1 MRQQATCGC
10 RRRSRIR
17 FLRSIFLR
25 SRGGGGGCR
34 RCCCRMVCH
43 LRPKTILCCSSLPV
57 EVYKA
62 LEEERNG
69 KTLLAP
75 VHLPHHTYR
84 THLFTHGLVC
94 NCCSQFLRGGETTTA
109 KASSWLKAGR
119 LLCMDRVGTTW
130 VSPFS
135 FFLRTQ
141 AQRTLLLLLRPS
153 AQLLVP
159 PPPLLP
165 FAFSLSALPRDLLLL
180 FPFLRWLGFA
190 QASGLEKTL
199 SFLSPSSS
207 LDGASSP
214 SAHAPQSWRRKR
226 RRSRQH
232 RLRLLPT
239 LLTTP
244 SCWFRPLLRRER
256 YAHDALSFCLETVG
270 KHEITLSLFSTYLFD
285 SFSGGGASSQ

>member
-25 SRGGGGGCR
+25 NRGGGGGCR
-34 RCCCRMVCH
+34 LCCCRMVCH
-43 LRPKTILCCSSLPV
+43 LWPKTILCCSSLPV

-69 KTLLAP
+69 KTFLAP
-75 VHLPHHTYR
+75 VHLHHHAYR

-94 NCCSQFLRGGETTTA
+94 NCCSLFLRGGETTTA

-130 VSPFS
+130 VSPSS

-141 AQRTLLLLLRPS
+141 AQRTLLLLLLRPS

-165 FAFSLSALPRDLLLL
+165 FAFSLSALPRDLLL

-207 LDGASSP
+207 LDGAP
-214 SAHAPQSWRRKR
+214 PPP
-226 RRSRQH
+226 
-232 RLRLLPT
+232 PT
-239 LLTTP
+239 P
-244 SCWFRPLLRRER
+244 
-256 YAHDALSFCLETVG
+256 HKV
-270 KHEITLSLFSTYLFD
+270 
-285 SFSGGGASSQ
+285 GGGKEGEAANTDSGCFQHCSPLPPVGSALCYAERDMPMMPFLFAAKLLENMK

>member
-1 MRQQATCGC
+1 MG
-10 RRRSRIR
+10 
-17 FLRSIFLR
+17 
-25 SRGGGGGCR
+25 
-34 RCCCRMVCH
+34 
-43 LRPKTILCCSSLPV
+43 
-57 EVYKA
+57 
-62 LEEERNG
+62 
-69 KTLLAP
+69 
-75 VHLPHHTYR
+75 
-84 THLFTHGLVC
+84 
-94 NCCSQFLRGGETTTA
+94 
-109 KASSWLKAGR
+109 
-119 LLCMDRVGTTW
+119 
-130 VSPFS
+130 SPSS

-165 FAFSLSALPRDLLLL
+165 FAFSLSALPRDLLL

-232 RLRLLPT
+232 RLRLPPT

-256 YAHDALSFCLETVG
+256 FAHDDALSFCLETVG
-270 KHEITLSLFSTYLFD
+270 KHEITLSLSLFSTSLFD

>member
-1 MRQQATCGC
+1 MEKLSWH
-10 RRRSRIR
+10 RST
-17 FLRSIFLR
+17 STTT
-25 SRGGGGGCR
+25 
-34 RCCCRMVCH
+34 
-43 LRPKTILCCSSLPV
+43 P
-57 EVYKA
+57 
-62 LEEERNG
+62 
-69 KTLLAP
+69 
-75 VHLPHHTYR
+75 

-94 NCCSQFLRGGETTTA
+94 NCCSLFLRGGETTTA

-130 VSPFS
+130 VSPSS

-141 AQRTLLLLLRPS
+141 AQRTLLLLLLRPS

-165 FAFSLSALPRDLLLL
+165 FAFSLSALPRDLLL

-256 YAHDALSFCLETVG
+256 YAHDALYFCLETVG
-270 KHEITLSLFSTYLFD
+270 KHEITLSLFSTSLFD